1 LFSGYQTKTAPFT
14 RDDSLATTFDQFTV
28 TYNGDDGDM
37 QYIVAD
43 NSKVIMDAD
52 GRPIFHDAASG
63 GLNLFDEMRD
73 LIVALENDDSVA
85 ISTQIKNIRSANA
98 AIVYQFKTTENHWDN
113 YKPKIENL
121 LGNEEVA
128 DITQAVLELKSL
140 EIAYEST
147 LATAAQ
153 IIQPGFLNFLK

>member
-1 LFSGYQTKTAPFT
+1 
-14 RDDSLATTFDQFTV
+14 
-28 TYNGDDGDM
+28 
-37 QYIVAD
+37 
-43 NSKVIMDAD
+43 
-52 GRPIFHDAASG
+52 
-63 GLNLFDEMRD
+63 
-73 LIVALENDDSVA
+73 
-85 ISTQIKNIRSANA
+85 
-98 AIVYQFKTTENHWDN
+98 
-113 YKPKIENL
+113 